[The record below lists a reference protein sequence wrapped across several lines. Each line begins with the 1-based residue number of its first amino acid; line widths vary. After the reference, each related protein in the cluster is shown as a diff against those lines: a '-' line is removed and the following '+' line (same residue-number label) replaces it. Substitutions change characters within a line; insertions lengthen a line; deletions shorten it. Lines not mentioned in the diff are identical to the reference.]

1 MHILVFG
8 DSITQGAFDAEC
20 GGWVNR
26 LEAYCFDSAVKSD
39 FQDKPLV
46 FNLGISGDRA
56 PRLMSRLEPEL
67 KARLESDG
75 KIFVIFAVG
84 INDSMLKVETGEND
98 TPIDVYKK
106 TLQKMVDL
114 VQSLS
119 CQALF
124 VGLTPIEQEKLD
136 PIPWKKDFAY
146 RTDEIIK
153 FDIVMSKVATD
164 NKIGFVSM
172 QNVFGAEPQ
181 TCLSDALH
189 PNAMGHQLMFL
200 RVKDY
205 LEKEKI
211 I

>member
-26 LEAYCFDSAVKSD
+26 LEAYCFDSAIKND

-56 PRLMSRLEPEL
+56 LRVR
-67 KARLESDG
+67 ARLESELQARRDSDG
-75 KIFVIFAVG
+75 LMLVIFAVG
-84 INDSMLKVETGEND
+84 INDSMVKIETGEND
-98 TPIDVYKK
+98 TPIGVYEKA
-106 TLQKMVDL
+106 LQEMVDIVRPL
-114 VQSLS
+114 G
-119 CQALF
+119 CQTLF
-124 VGLTPIEQEKLD
+124 VGLTPIEQAKLD
-136 PIPWKKDFAY
+136 PIPWNKEFAY
-146 RTDEIIK
+146 RTDEIMK
-153 FDIVMSKVATD
+153 FDIVMAKVAID
-164 NKIGFVSM
+164 NKIGFISM
-172 QNVFGAEPQ
+172 QNVFGVDPQ
-181 TCLSDALH
+181 ICLSDALH
-189 PNAMGHQLMFL
+189 PNATGHRLMFL